1 MKIRIKYLLIILLI
15 KILLSIIIRIINFQ
29 RKLKDDDDFNY
40 IFYNKTTYPEE
51 KFDSYKEAFNKAK
64 NFIQNNLEGKLINT
78 KNIKLSKEP
87 EISVVIPCYNCKKY
101 ILRALKSIQ
110 GQNFSNFEIIIVD
123 DGSKFDTKI
132 FIKQFQKEEN
142 RIRII
147 HNKKNMGL
155 LYTRCIGSLS
165 ANGKYIFPIDSDDMI
180 LDKDVFYTL
189 ITIAM
194 KGDFDIIIYN
204 SITTSLEP
212 DINTTEFAP
221 TDFDKKH
228 QPNCVLFQP
237 DLGYY
242 HIAPSYNLEKFYL
255 NDELIHGKFFKTNVY
270 KLALNK
276 LGKERY
282 SRYLILAEDDIV
294 NNCIFNIAKNAK
306 FLAKYGYLFINNN
319 NSFSKLQNDKVQRA
333 RDYLYLL
340 DPLIDFSL
348 NLPRNK
354 KVLVN
359 FIIFL
364 LKNEYLKD
372 LLNKN
377 EYDNK
382 LFISCLDRIFNCKYI
397 SDKYKNEIRKRCKM
411 LRFIKYKF

>member
-1 MKIRIKYLLIILLI
+1 MRFKFLIIFLLIFVLS
-15 KILLSIIIRIINFQ
+15 SIILRIIRFQ
-29 RKLKDDDDFNY
+29 QDELEDDNY
-40 IFYNKTTYPEE
+40 IPDNKEIYSKEN
-51 KFDSYKEAFNKAK
+51 FDSYKQAFNKAK
-64 NFIQNNLEGKLINT
+64 NFINISLHGILINT
-78 KNIKLSKEP
+78 EKINLSKKP
-87 EISVVIPCYNCKKY
+87 IVSVVIPCYNCKTF
-101 ILRALKSIQ
+101 ILRALRSIQ
-110 GQNFSNFEIIIVD
+110 NQNFSDFEIIIVD
-123 DGSKFDTKI
+123 DGSKSDTETY
-132 FIKQFQKEEN
+132 IKQIKNEEK

-147 HNKKNMGL
+147 QNKKNMGL

-165 ANGKYIFPIDSDDMI
+165 ANGKYILPMDSDDMI

-377 EYDNK
+377 EY
-382 LFISCLDRIFNCKYI
+382 F
-397 SDKYKNEIRKRCKM
+397 
-411 LRFIKYKF
+411 